1 MALRALL
8 EIYTLR
14 EANDSINQ
22 RYFEGQGI
30 LFPSFGEGFDQ
41 LLNLMDK
48 TVAIYNE
55 DLAGSIEHIERLIN
69 DTGGGRDE
77 SSLTI
82 DLAGLVEN
90 VQGAAKEQ
98 VAYIVDMAKADAL
111 DLLGETRQAFDLVDR
126 HV

>member
-82 DLAGLVEN
+82 DLAGLVKN